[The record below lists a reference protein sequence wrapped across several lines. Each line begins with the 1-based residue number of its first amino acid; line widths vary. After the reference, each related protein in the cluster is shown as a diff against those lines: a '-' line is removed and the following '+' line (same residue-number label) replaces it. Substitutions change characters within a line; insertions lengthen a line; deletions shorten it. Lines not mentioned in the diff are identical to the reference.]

1 MEIDAGF
8 DGGSIVVLDEERAA
22 SAGGRSPDAAHASGE
37 IDLSLRPD
45 NAADLRQWFCFKSS
59 GDPGE
64 RRAFRIVDAGASEY
78 PDGWEDYR
86 ACASYDGEDWFR
98 VPTRFE
104 DGALRFRFT
113 PSRRSVTFAAY
124 ARYSIAR
131 HRRLLGRA
139 ARSPHARVDVIGETV
154 QGRPLSMISFG
165 REGPSTLHVWM
176 IARQHPGETMAS
188 WCAEGV
194 VERLLDRDDP
204 AISAL
209 LEDAVV
215 HVVPW
220 VNIDGGVLGNH
231 RTNAAGRDLNRSW
244 DDPDPIAAPEI
255 FALRQA
261 IRDQGVDLFLD
272 IHGDE
277 ALPYVFA
284 AGCEG
289 NPGFTPRI
297 ATLEGDFTARLLAA
311 DPSFQR
317 DKGYD
322 PDAPGEAD
330 LSCAANFIGERY
342 DCLALTLEM
351 PFKDDAN
358 HPDRRR
364 GWSPGRSDTLGRA
377 LLDATLLTLPE
388 LR

>member
-8 DGGSIVVLDEERAA
+8 DGGSIVV
-22 SAGGRSPDAAHASGE
+22 AGDLHGE
-37 IDLSLRPD
+37 SSEVPLLLRPD
-45 NAADLRQWFCFKSS
+45 NEADFRQWFCFRSS

-64 RRAFRIVDAGASEY
+64 LRAFRILNAGSAEY
-78 PDGWEDYR
+78 ADGWEDYR
-86 ACASYDGEDWFR
+86 VCASYDGEEWFR
-98 VPTRFE
+98 VATRFV
-104 DGALRFRFT
+104 DGALRFRHRS
-113 PSRRSVTFAAY
+113 SRRALTFAAFAPY
-124 ARYSIAR
+124 PLSRQ
-131 HRRLLGRA
+131 RRLAGRA
-139 ARSPHARVDVIGETV
+139 SRADHARVEVIGETV
-154 QGRPLSMISFG
+154 EGRPLPMITFG
-165 REGPSTLHVWM
+165 ARGPKPLHVWM

-194 VERLLDRDDP
+194 VGRLLERGDP
-204 AISAL
+204 VTEAL
-209 LEDAVV
+209 LEEAIV
-215 HVVPW
+215 HVVPC

-244 DDPDPIAAPEI
+244 NAPDPTTVPEV
-255 FALRQA
+255 FA
-261 IRDQGVDLFLD
+261 IRRAIAENGVDMFLD

-289 NPGFTPRI
+289 NPGYSPRLS
-297 ATLEGDFTARLLAA
+297 TLEEDFAENLEAA

-317 DKGYD
+317 VNGYD
-322 PDAPGEAD
+322 PYPPGEAD
-330 LSCAANFIGERY
+330 LSCAANWVGERY

-358 HPDRRR
+358 HPNYRH
-364 GWSPGRSDTLGRA
+364 GWSPGRSESLGRA
-377 LLDATLLTLPE
+377 LLEATLLTLPD

>member
-8 DGGSIVVLDEERAA
+8 DGGSIVVLGEGDE
-22 SAGGRSPDAAHASGE
+22 AGGEVPLA
-37 IDLSLRPD
+37 LRPD
-45 NAADLRQWFCFKSS
+45 NAADFRQWFCCRSW

-64 RRAFRIVDAGASEY
+64 RRAFRIERASASEY
-78 PDGWEDYR
+78 PDGWESYR
-86 ACASYDGEDWFR
+86 VCASYDGEEWFR

-104 DGALRFRFT
+104 DGELRFRFT
-113 PSRRSVTFAAY
+113 PSRRTVTFAAF

-139 ARSPHARVDVIGETV
+139 SRSPRARVEVIGETV
-154 QGRPLSMISFG
+154 EGRPLSMISFG
-165 REGPSTLHVWM
+165 REGPSTLRVWM

-194 VERLLDRDDP
+194 VDRLLERDDP
-204 AISAL
+204 VIEAL
-209 LEDAVV
+209 LEDAMV

-220 VNIDGGVLGNH
+220 VNIDGGVIGNH

-244 DDPDPIAAPEI
+244 DDPDPIAAAEV
-255 FALRQA
+255 FALRRA
-261 IRDQGVDLFLD
+261 IRETGVDLFLD

-289 NPGFTPRI
+289 NPGYTPRI
-297 ATLEGDFTARLLAA
+297 AALETAFGSRLEAA

-317 DKGYD
+317 DEGYD
-322 PDAPGEAD
+322 RDAPGEAD
-330 LSCAANFIGERY
+330 LSCAANFIGEQY

-364 GWSPGRSDTLGRA
+364 GWSPGRASTLGRA
-377 LLDATLLTLPE
+377 LLEATLLTLPE

>member
-8 DGGSIVVLDEERAA
+8 DGGSIVVLGDGDE
-22 SAGGRSPDAAHASGE
+22 GGEVPLA
-37 IDLSLRPD
+37 LRPD
-45 NAADLRQWFCFKSS
+45 NAADFRQWFCFRSL

-64 RRAFRIVDAGASEY
+64 RRAFRIEDAASSEY
-78 PDGWEDYR
+78 PDGWDEYR
-86 ACASYDGEDWFR
+86 ACASYDGEEWFR

-104 DGALRFRFT
+104 GGALRFRFT
-113 PSRRSVTFAAY
+113 PSRRSITFAAF
-124 ARYSIAR
+124 ARYSSAR
-131 HRRLLGRA
+131 HRRLVGRA
-139 ARSPHARVDVIGETV
+139 ARSPHARVEMIGETV
-154 QGRPLSMISFG
+154 QGRPISVISFG

-176 IARQHPGETMAS
+176 IARQHPGETMGS
-188 WCAEGV
+188 WCAEGIV
-194 VERLLDRDDP
+194 DRLLDRDDP
-204 AISAL
+204 VIQAL
-209 LEDAVV
+209 LEDAMV

-220 VNIDGGVLGNH
+220 VNLDGGAIGNH

-244 DDPDPIAAPEI
+244 DDPDPIAAPEV
-255 FALRQA
+255 FA
-261 IRDQGVDLFLD
+261 IRRAIQESGVDLFVD

-289 NPGFTPRI
+289 NPGYSPRL
-297 ATLEGDFTARLLAA
+297 ATLESDFAARLEAA

-317 DKGYD
+317 DRGYGRD
-322 PDAPGEAD
+322 PPGEAD
-330 LSCAANFIGERY
+330 LSCAANWIGERY

-358 HPDRRR
+358 HPDRLR
-364 GWSPGRSDTLGRA
+364 GWSPERAGRLGRA
-377 LLDATLLTLPE
+377 LLEATLVTVPE